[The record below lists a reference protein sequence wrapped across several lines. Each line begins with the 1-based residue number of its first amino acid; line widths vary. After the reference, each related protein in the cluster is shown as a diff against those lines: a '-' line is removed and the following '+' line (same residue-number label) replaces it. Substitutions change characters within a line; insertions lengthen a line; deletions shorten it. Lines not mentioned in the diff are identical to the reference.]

1 MFADDKVNILMV
13 DDQPAKLLTYEAIL
27 RPLGENLIQA
37 TSAREALEHLLRS
50 DIGVILV
57 DVVMPE
63 LDGFELA
70 SMIRQHPRFR
80 QTAII
85 FVSAVHMTDFDR
97 LRGFECGAVDYVPVP
112 VVPELLLARVAVFV
126 DLHRKTRQLEALN
139 RNLEQ
144 LVEERTA
151 ELEASTAAL
160 VEREERLQHTDRRK
174 DEFLALIGH
183 ELRNPLASIRNAAKI
198 LWEEKASD
206 HDRQWGRQVIDRQ
219 VDHLARLVDD
229 LLDASRITSG
239 KLQLRQ
245 EPVEMSAIF
254 AAAVEATQPM
264 IDASGHQ
271 LTVTLPSEPIQ
282 LLADV
287 VRLTQVLANL
297 LNNSAKFTPRGGHI
311 ELTAEPSGGY
321 VLVRVKDDGIG
332 IPLEDQERLF
342 QMFYQSPR
350 PSVTDETGLGI
361 GLTLVR
367 QLVELH
373 GGSVRATSLGADRG
387 SEFTVQLPLPTAGE
401 LHVPDAGDGAKEVR
415 ISPPRRVLVAD
426 DNRDAAESLALLLQ
440 LRGHQVRTAFDG
452 SDAVAMAER
461 GDLDVAL
468 LDIAMPLMNGYDAA
482 RRIRELPNAKGI
494 VLIALTGWGQTEA
507 RARTREAGFDFHL
520 TKPVDLVQLEEL
532 LARTAGDLEPAG
544 GV

>member
-1 MFADDKVNILMV
+1 MLADDRVNILMV
-13 DDQPAKLLTYEAIL
+13 DDQPAKLMTYEAVL
-27 RPLGENLIQA
+27 KPLGENLIQA
-37 TSAREALEHLLRS
+37 TSAREALEYLLKYE
-50 DIGVILV
+50 IGVILI

-97 LRGFECGAVDYVPVP
+97 LRGFECGAVDYVSVP

-126 DLHRKTRQLEALN
+126 ELHRKTRQLEAMN
-139 RNLEQ
+139 HNLEA
-144 LVEERTA
+144 LVEERTG

-160 VEREERLQHTDRRK
+160 LEREERLQQTDRRK

-198 LWEEKASD
+198 LWQEHASD
-206 HDRQWGRQVIDRQ
+206 RDRQWGREVIDRQ

-229 LLDASRITSG
+229 LLDVSRITSG
-239 KLQLRQ
+239 KLQLRR
-245 EPVEMSAIF
+245 EPAEISSIL
-254 AAAVEATQPM
+254 AAAVEATQPL
-264 IDASGHQ
+264 IEASGHE
-271 LTVTLPSEPIQ
+271 LTVAVPHEPVRIFG
-282 LLADV
+282 DV
-287 VRLTQVLANL
+287 MRLTQVLANL
-297 LNNSAKFTPRGGHI
+297 LNNAAKFTPRGGHI
-311 ELTAEPSGGY
+311 ALSAESNGGY
-321 VLVRVKDDGIG
+321 VFLRVKDDGIG

-350 PSVTDETGLGI
+350 PSVSEETGLGI

-373 GGSVRATSLGADRG
+373 GGSVKAASTGAGQG
-387 SEFTVQLPLPTAGE
+387 SEFTVQLPLPEESE
-401 LHVPDAGDGAKEVR
+401 LRAAPVKNAPQDGRV
-415 ISPPRRVLVAD
+415 IPVRRVLVAD

-440 LRGHQVRTAFDG
+440 LRGHQVQTVFDG
-452 SDAVAMAER
+452 QAAVAIAER
-461 GDLDVAL
+461 GEIDVAL
-468 LDIAMPLMNGYDAA
+468 LDIAMPLMNGYEVAK
-482 RRIRELPNAKGI
+482 RIREMPNGKGL

-507 RARTREAGFDFHL
+507 RTRTREAGFDHHL
-520 TKPVDLVQLEEL
+520 TKPVDFAQLEDL
-532 LARTAGDLEPAG
+532 LARTAGDLEP
-544 GV
+544 V